1 MKIVNLTKSEL
12 ENYVHNEKFSGSH
25 GSLSLYD
32 KNTLIKIHYKN
43 IESIYLLDDFSMLD
57 SRIDELLEQEER
69 FKKLNMDTFSHFQKL
84 IEKLNITHS
93 PLLEGIAMYRG
104 YPIGVLMKYYENYKN
119 LGDVITSLGENQKVY
134 VTNRVEFLLY
144 ELINSSI
151 YPRDIKMDNILI
163 NTDTLDTKIID
174 LDDNETLI
182 EDVAHGRKNSIEN
195 IEKFLN
201 NLKSLITTNN
211 KAIREDEAR

>member
-1 MKIVNLTKSEL
+1 
-12 ENYVHNEKFSGSH
+12 
-25 GSLSLYD
+25 
-32 KNTLIKIHYKN
+32 
-43 IESIYLLDDFSMLD
+43 
-57 SRIDELLEQEER
+57 
-69 FKKLNMDTFSHFQKL
+69 
-84 IEKLNITHS
+84 
-93 PLLEGIAMYRG
+93 
-104 YPIGVLMKYYENYKN
+104 
-119 LGDVITSLGENQKVY
+119 
-134 VTNRVEFLLY
+134 
-144 ELINSSI
+144 
-151 YPRDIKMDNILI
+151 MDNILI